1 METIMDRD
9 DSQNSNTEGYRPV
22 RRIITDTNA
31 EGKSYF
37 LSDASAPNRT
47 ARPGLPVA
55 HVLWATGEARAA
67 GADPAPAG
75 HAFEFHSRGGSL
87 LRIVDFPPDETYDE
101 TQLKEFLDANGVRD
115 KGAPRHFWFHK
126 TESLDYAFVLEGEIW
141 ALLDE
146 GEKLMRAGDVL
157 IQRATNHSWANR
169 SGKPCR
175 MAFVLLDLVE
185 GEPL

>member
-1 METIMDRD
+1 MDTKVDRD
-9 DSQNSNTEGYRPV
+9 SGQPVEGSGYRPV
-22 RRIITDTNA
+22 RRLITGTNA
-31 EGKSYF
+31 DGKSYF
-37 LSDASAPNRT
+37 VSDGSAPNRT
-47 ARPGLPVA
+47 ARAGLPVA
-55 HVLWATGEARAA
+55 HVLWATGEARAP
-67 GADPAPAG
+67 GAEPAPAG

-101 TQLKEFLDANGVRD
+101 ATLQQFLDANGVRD
-115 KGAPRHFWFHK
+115 KNNPRHFWFHK

-175 MAFVLLDLVE
+175 MAFVLLDLVD

>member
-9 DSQNSNTEGYRPV
+9 NSQNSNTEGYPPV

-55 HVLWATGEARAA
+55 HVLWATGEARAP

-101 TQLKEFLDANGVRD
+101 AQLKQFLDANGVRD

-185 GEPL
+185 GEQL

>member
-1 METIMDRD
+1 MTADKAATRSAEVD
-9 DSQNSNTEGYRPV
+9 DYRPV

-31 EGKSYF
+31 QGKSYF
-37 LSDASAPNRT
+37 QSDAAAPNRT
-47 ARPGLPVA
+47 ARPGLPIA
-55 HVLWATGEARAA
+55 HVLWATGEARAP

-75 HAFEFHSRGGSL
+75 HAFDFHSRGGSL
-87 LRIVDFPPDETYDE
+87 LRIVDFPPDETYDA
-101 TQLKEFLDANGVRD
+101 TQLKQFLDANGVRD
-115 KGAPRHFWFHK
+115 NGNPRHFWFHK
-126 TESLDYAFVLEGEIW
+126 TESLDYAFVLDGEIW

-175 MAFVLLDLVE
+175 MAFVLLDLVK